1 MTEAQLVANRA
12 NAQFSTGPRTEK
24 GKRRSSLNAFR
35 YGLTGQI
42 VIHTSRRPA
51 SLPKSTVTTSAGL
64 SLPLALSKPRSPSPS
79 PRTTGASTAP
89 APSKTPSSPSA
100 FRRISAPTT
109 TSSLTP
115 KSRRLSP

>member
-64 SLPLALSKPRSPSPS
+64 SLPLALSKPPSPSPS
-79 PRTTGASTAP
+79 PTTTGCLKP
-89 APSKTPSSPSA
+89 RPRK
-100 FRRISAPTT
+100 
-109 TSSLTP
+109 
-115 KSRRLSP
+115 RRLHPRPPEAFLP